1 MMVAEKTLIILSASR
16 YAPSDRRSSANRKEL
31 PVTTPDRP
39 GWYDDPQDP
48 NAQRYWNGQDWT
60 PHRQRKP
67 ISRATPPLPPPPS
80 HQLPPPSAQ
89 PLPPPSAQPL
99 SPPPQA
105 GYPPPPPDPYQSGA
119 GYPPPPSA
127 GPQRSR
133 APIAI
138 AALIAVIAAV
148 LAGGFFAYKYV
159 FAGNSDED
167 QIKALVQNVTAHQNN
182 ADGPGLLTLLCSYA
196 KAHNPATSPMLR
208 NEINQYGTVATSVA
222 DIHVTGDR
230 ATAVVTTTMS
240 KSPNDHN
247 PDTWSFTKEGGS
259 WKYCPSSDN
268 SG

>member
-1 MMVAEKTLIILSASR
+1 
-16 YAPSDRRSSANRKEL
+16 
-31 PVTTPDRP
+31 VTTPGQA

-67 ISRATPPLPPPPS
+67 ISRATPPAPPPPAPLLPPPPR
-80 HQLPPPSAQ
+80 HQPPPSAQ
-89 PLPPPSAQPL
+89 PLPPP
-99 SPPPQA
+99 PQA
-105 GYPPPPPDPYQSGA
+105 GHPPPPPDPYQSGA
-119 GYPPPPSA
+119 GYPPPPSGA
-127 GPQRSR
+127 PQRSR

-138 AALIAVIAAV
+138 AALIAVIAV

-182 ADGPGLLTLLCSYA
+182 ADGPGLLTLDCSYA
-196 KAHNPATSPMLR
+196 KAHNPATSEMLR
-208 NEINQYGTVATSVA
+208 NEINEYGTVATSVT

-259 WKYCPSSDN
+259 WKYCPSADN